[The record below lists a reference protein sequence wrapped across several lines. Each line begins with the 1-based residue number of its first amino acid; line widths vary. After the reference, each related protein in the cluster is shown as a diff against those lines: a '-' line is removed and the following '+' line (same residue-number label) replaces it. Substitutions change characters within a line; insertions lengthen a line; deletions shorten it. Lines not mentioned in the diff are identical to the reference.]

1 MEVLKPHV
9 LSIAGFDPSGG
20 AGILADIKTI
30 EANGGYGFGVITAV
44 TCQNDIAFEK
54 ISWLPFGE
62 IIEQIEVLQK
72 RFLISY
78 IKIGLIESL
87 DVLRE
92 LVIYLKRKVPDA
104 VIVWDPVLK
113 ASAGFVFH
121 QSINKDLLLDIL
133 KNITCITPN
142 IPEANQLFGM
152 DNLSEKLLSDS
163 DHYYTYLKGGHG
175 DQSNATD
182 IFFAEQQIYFFT
194 NPRLPR
200 GEKHGS
206 GCVLSATFTTELAK
220 GTMMKEAAA
229 KANEYTFGFL
239 ASNETLLG
247 YHSYNITHE
256 TN

>member
-1 MEVLKPHV
+1 MEALKPHV

-20 AGILADIKTI
+20 AGILSDIKTI
-30 EANGGYGFGVITAV
+30 EGNGGYGFGVITAV
-44 TCQNDIAFEK
+44 TCQNDISFEK
-54 ISWLPFGE
+54 ISWLPLGE

-72 RFLISY
+72 RFLITY

-87 DVLRE
+87 EVLHE
-92 LVIYLKRKVPDA
+92 LVIYFKSKDPNA
-104 VIVWDPVLK
+104 VIVWDPIIK

-121 QSINKDLLLDIL
+121 QSINKDLLLEVL

-152 DNLSEKLLSDS
+152 DNLSERLLSDS
-163 DHYYTYLKGGHG
+163 DNYYTYLKGGHN
-175 DQSNATD
+175 DQSNVTD

-206 GCVLSATFTTELAK
+206 GCVLSAAFTTELAK
-220 GTMMKEAAA
+220 GTMMKDAAE
-229 KANEYTFGFL
+229 KANAYTFRFL

-256 TN
+256 TD

>member
-1 MEVLKPHV
+1 MEALKPYV

-44 TCQNDIAFEK
+44 TFQNDIAFEK
-54 ISWLPFGE
+54 ISWLPLKE
-62 IIEQIEVLQK
+62 IIEQIKILQK

-87 DVLRE
+87 EILNE
-92 LVIYLKRKVPDA
+92 LVTYLKRKDPNT
-104 VIVWDPVLK
+104 VIVWDPIIK

-121 QSINKDLLLDIL
+121 QSVNKDLLLEVL
-133 KNITCITPN
+133 KNIACITPN
-142 IPEANQLFGM
+142 IHEATQLFGI

-163 DHYYTYLKGGHG
+163 DNYYTYLKGGHG
-175 DQSNATD
+175 DQANATD
-182 IFFAEQQIYFFT
+182 IFFVEQQIYSFA
-194 NPRLPR
+194 NPRLPM

-206 GCVLSATFTTELAK
+206 GCVLSAAFTTELAK
-220 GTMMKEAAA
+220 GTMMKEAAK

-256 TN
+256 KN